1 MALARPRHPGCGGLA
16 GGWPARRLRGP
27 VGGQPWGVSARCRSA
42 ASHCRPHR
50 GSATHHAG
58 NARCHCP
65 SGGLSM
71 YVAVKGGE
79 AAILNSY
86 QLLARQ
92 RRGDVSGPQLSGAQ
106 IRPQL
111 KLAVDRVMTEGSVYD
126 PELAALAIKQAAG
139 DLVEAIFLLRAY
151 RATLPRLG
159 TTCPLDTSRMAL
171 DRRISATFKDL
182 PGGQVLGPTYDYT
195 QRLLDFKLLAEGTV
209 APPAAAA
216 AAVPPGPTP
225 RVVDLLNQEGLIET
239 RLVPPGD
246 PAPTDLTREPLR
258 FPANR
263 ATRLQNLARGD
274 EGFLLAMAYSTQRG
288 YSHSHPFV
296 GEVRLGTVAVE
307 VVPEE
312 LGFAIEIG
320 DIEITECEMVNQFA
334 GSKSQP
340 PQFTRG
346 YGLAFGHSER
356 KAMAMSLVDRALRAD
371 ELGEPVESPA
381 QMQEFVLGHS
391 DSLEASG
398 FVQHLKLPHYVDFQS
413 ELELVRKMRAAA
425 AHPTTPA
432 DAAPVD
438 GHFTFAYL
446 DERTK
451 RMIRRAI
458 LKAVAIPGYQVPF
471 GSREMPLP
479 YGWGT
484 GGIQVNAA
492 NTRRFFERTTSVAT
506 TPRTREATLIQT
518 RHRIPETPLAEGQV
532 IVYQVPVPEPMQRLE
547 PRETETRTLHGLAEY
562 GLMHVKLYEDIARY
576 GHIATTY
583 DYPVLVNGRYVM
595 APSPIPKF
603 DNPKM
608 HMNPALQLFGAGR
621 EKRIYAVPPYT
632 SVESLGFEDHP
643 FEVQRWDAACALCG
657 ATDSFLDEVITD
669 DQGGRMH
676 VCSDSDYCHERQAQQ
691 AETAQVE
698 GGAA

>member
-1 MALARPRHPGCGGLA
+1 
-16 GGWPARRLRGP
+16 
-27 VGGQPWGVSARCRSA
+27 
-42 ASHCRPHR
+42 
-50 GSATHHAG
+50 
-58 NARCHCP
+58 
-65 SGGLSM
+65 M

-86 QLLARQ
+86 RLLAEQ
-92 RRGDVSGPQLSGAQ
+92 RRGDAALPELSVAQ
-106 IRPQL
+106 IRQQL

-195 QRLLDFKLLAEGTV
+195 QRLLDFTLLAEGRQPEV
-209 APPAAAA
+209 RISAGAPAPQ
-216 AAVPPGPTP
+216 PGSTP

-239 RLVPPGD
+239 RPVPPGD

-258 FPANR
+258 FPADR

-296 GEVRLGTVAVE
+296 GEVRLGTVAVQIE
-307 VVPEE
+307 PEE
-312 LGFAIEIG
+312 LGFAIDIG

-334 GSKSQP
+334 GSKIQP

-413 ELELVRKMRAAA
+413 ELELVRKMRAAGV
-425 AHPTTPA
+425 HPTTPA
-432 DAAPVD
+432 EEDA
-438 GHFTFAYL
+438 T
-446 DERTK
+446 
-451 RMIRRAI
+451 
-458 LKAVAIPGYQVPF
+458 
-471 GSREMPLP
+471 
-479 YGWGT
+479 
-484 GGIQVNAA
+484 
-492 NTRRFFERTTSVAT
+492 
-506 TPRTREATLIQT
+506 
-518 RHRIPETPLAEGQV
+518 
-532 IVYQVPVPEPMQRLE
+532 
-547 PRETETRTLHGLAEY
+547 
-562 GLMHVKLYEDIARY
+562 
-576 GHIATTY
+576 
-583 DYPVLVNGRYVM
+583 
-595 APSPIPKF
+595 
-603 DNPKM
+603 
-608 HMNPALQLFGAGR
+608 
-621 EKRIYAVPPYT
+621 
-632 SVESLGFEDHP
+632 
-643 FEVQRWDAACALCG
+643 
-657 ATDSFLDEVITD
+657 
-669 DQGGRMH
+669 
-676 VCSDSDYCHERQAQQ
+676 
-691 AETAQVE
+691 
-698 GGAA
+698 